1 MKDKKPLLIVK
12 GLSISST
19 DRLLLNGLS
28 FTVNTNEIVAIV
40 GESGS
45 GKSLTAQ
52 CIAGL
57 LFQTL
62 LSISCEKMQL
72 GTQDLSNLSTKDWQ
86 TVRGKELGI
95 IFQEPQSSLNPSMRC
110 GPQVVERLQKNKI
123 GPSKSHHARVL
134 DSFDAVNLP

>member
-12 GLSISST
+12 GLSISSN

-72 GTQDLSNLSTKDWQ
+72 GTQDLSNLSIAT
-86 TVRGKELGI
+86 L
-95 IFQEPQSSLNPSMRC
+95 FSLRKYNDI
-110 GPQVVERLQKNKI
+110 QKKY
-123 GPSKSHHARVL
+123 
-134 DSFDAVNLP
+134 